1 MKQYIVK
8 YRLEGEVELEID
20 SVVEDIE
27 AEAQKQI
34 EDGEMGDILGVEI
47 QTITDVESDIEDV

>member
-20 SVVEDIE
+20 SDVEDIE
-27 AEAQKQI
+27 TEAQKQI

-47 QTITDVESDIEDV
+47 QTITDVESDIEDD